1 MIEQVVVEHVV
12 KVFLAVRLYKVVRIV
27 QQQVVAELQKQVVV
41 LQDQVM
47 VAPVEL
53 E

>member
-1 MIEQVVVEHVV
+1 
-12 KVFLAVRLYKVVRIV
+12 VVRIV

-47 VAPVEL
+47 VVPVEL

>member
-1 MIEQVVVEHVV
+1 VI
-12 KVFLAVRLYKVVRIV
+12 RIV
-27 QQQVVAELQKQVVV
+27 QQQVVAELQQQVVV

-47 VAPVEL
+47 VVPVEL